1 MTPLRPG
8 PRWRHVVVAAL
19 AAGCFAVTY
28 AVGVL
33 TIAGQSAEQT
43 ILSAS
48 QFTHNQPILNLVT
61 VPNLLIA
68 CAVVAVLGLM
78 RRRLSD
84 AIAGVAIIGVSS
96 VIAQVLKH
104 DLLDRPALVS
114 IGDNTFPSGHM
125 TTFAAVTFAMLL
137 VVPARIRTGVAII
150 GVTVLSL
157 VGTLLLRLGWHRP
170 SDVFGAILL
179 VTCVSALAQLC
190 VTREQSAS

>member
-1 MTPLRPG
+1 VSGTRLSGRPGSVLDPVHLDVLRRKWVTRLLHGRYLGAEPMTPLHLG
-8 PRWRHVVVAAL
+8 ARWRHVVVAAL

-125 TTFAAVTFAMLL
+125 TTF
-137 VVPARIRTGVAII
+137 
-150 GVTVLSL
+150 
-157 VGTLLLRLGWHRP
+157 
-170 SDVFGAILL
+170 
-179 VTCVSALAQLC
+179 
-190 VTREQSAS
+190 